1 MGRHNLTSRPI
12 LLHSIWNIVWSFL
25 NAGAKSFCI
34 IASQNNTTTVWERR
48 HPPLKAIVFRL
59 LALRCTDYIQ
69 WLLLL
74 FFVIFS
80 ASLSGSDDFVLFDS
94 LDGNDAYSQMF
105 YVILQF
111 CAQVK
116 FATLDGNQAND
127 NKESQNICIIAVF
140 KWLLFKHAVEET
152 MAQHINKA
160 LTMFLKKRNLQK
172 YYFTYNTIII
182 NNLRTTADEWMNT
195 SKLKCILYEIIY
207 IHNMNLYLQKM
218 MNKDSFHM
226 LFL

>member
-1 MGRHNLTSRPI
+1 M
-12 LLHSIWNIVWSFL
+12 
-25 NAGAKSFCI
+25 
-34 IASQNNTTTVWERR
+34 
-48 HPPLKAIVFRL
+48 FRL

-140 KWLLFKHAVEET
+140 K
-152 MAQHINKA
+152 
-160 LTMFLKKRNLQK
+160 
-172 YYFTYNTIII
+172 
-182 NNLRTTADEWMNT
+182 
-195 SKLKCILYEIIY
+195 
-207 IHNMNLYLQKM
+207 
-218 MNKDSFHM
+218 
-226 LFL
+226 